1 VTLGYAEGDV
11 PVGDPQLP
19 SVEAST
25 VYGSRYFTSGA
36 GYPAPDLLGNGDSFD
51 GTVMIEANFD
61 VAVDVFASA
70 QAQFT
75 GPAAAYSESAGR
87 SAHADPTFAIN
98 DPAFADYT
106 IVGVPVGPSRRPR
119 PSPRLG

>member
-1 VTLGYAEGDV
+1 MALG
-11 PVGDPQLP
+11 
-19 SVEAST
+19 T
-25 VYGSRYFTSGA
+25 SRA
-36 GYPAPDLLGNGDSFD
+36 ARANPAPDLLGNGDSFD

-75 GPAAAYSESAGR
+75 GPAAAYSESAGG

-106 IVGVPVGPSRRPR
+106 IVGVPVGLSRRSR